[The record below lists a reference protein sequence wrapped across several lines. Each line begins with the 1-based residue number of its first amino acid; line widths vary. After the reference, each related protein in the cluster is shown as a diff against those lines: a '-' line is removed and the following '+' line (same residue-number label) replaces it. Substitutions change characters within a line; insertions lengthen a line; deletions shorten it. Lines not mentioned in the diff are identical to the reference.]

1 MIQIVPIGKGNSSR
15 VFRLRPIHWGIRQ
28 SGQASEAGDG
38 NLTLFGAILFL
49 RVDETFGDG
58 LPDDNFEELIEN
70 GDLDEPTERLSY
82 REFLELRRQ
91 YLADWVHPSEL
102 GSEPLRSAKLAQT
115 SPTVRTTTSRV
126 IPVLIGGSTILTI
139 LFAVLVLGSVPIQR
153 DYVAHHGKTSTTS
166 TSKRYKFRFTT
177 MSRPDTGTQEIYKVI
192 APGSD
197 VPSVGS
203 AIAIDP
209 DGDLVTADQL
219 VGPTT
224 SRLQIQLTNSGTK
237 SIYEPAT
244 VIGVDP
250 LSGIA
255 VVRMNNAPRNSL
267 KGVLPVQYE
276 AQVGQHYKVE
286 YFSSQYESQA
296 VSSTGAV
303 LSTNEVTQM
312 PDGSAFVATEL
323 STTSVDPMLGAVIL
337 NSQNQVQGLV
347 TRAFKFGSMGSV
359 LVVTPTPVI
368 IKDGEQIVSNGTVA
382 GGSIGVTC
390 IQAHWLNTSYPAV
403 LVQSVTPGGPGQ
415 LAGIQP
421 GDVVV
426 SIQGSPVDSSSEY
439 EALIGLE
446 PPGTVLEMTIIR
458 NGNLLPEFVTVG
470 QQESLPGS

>member
-1 MIQIVPIGKGNSSR
+1 M
-15 VFRLRPIHWGIRQ
+15 
-28 SGQASEAGDG
+28 
-38 NLTLFGAILFL
+38 
-49 RVDETFGDG
+49 DETFEDG
-58 LPDDNFEELIEN
+58 LPDDDFEELIEN
-70 GDLDEPTERLSY
+70 GDLDEPIERLSY

-91 YLADWVHPSEL
+91 YLADWIHPSEL
-102 GSEPLRSAKLAQT
+102 GSEPSRSSKWAQNN
-115 SPTVRTTTSRV
+115 PPVRTTTSRV

-139 LFAVLVLGSVPIQR
+139 LFFAVLVLGSVPIQK
-153 DYVAHHGKTSTTS
+153 DYVAHHGKSSTTS
-166 TSKRYKFRFTT
+166 TSKKYKFRLTT
-177 MSRPDTGTQEIYKVI
+177 LSRSDTGTQEIYKVI
-192 APGSD
+192 APGPD

-209 DGDLVTADQL
+209 HGDLVTADQL
-219 VGPTT
+219 VGPTA
-224 SRLQIQLTNSGTK
+224 SRLQIQLTNSGAK

-255 VVRMNNAPRNSL
+255 VVRINNAPRNSSL

-286 YFSSQYESQA
+286 YFSNQDESQA

-312 PDGSAFVATEL
+312 PDGSALVATEL

-359 LVVTPTPVI
+359 LVVTPIPVI

-390 IQAHWLNTSYPAV
+390 IQAHWLNTTYPAV
-403 LVQSVTPGGPGQ
+403 LVQSVTPEGPGQ

-421 GDVVV
+421 GDIVV
-426 SIQGSPVDSSSEY
+426 SIQGSPVDSTSEY
-439 EALIGLE
+439 ETLIGLE

-458 NGNLLPEFVTVG
+458 NGTLLPEFVTVG